1 MLNRR
6 PLMMLTDVVL
16 VPDRLYFS
24 VTNIRPTSSAK
35 VRYFSIENDPEF
47 LYQPFFSDFGPLSLL
62 HVHKFYVL
70 VSKNIS
76 QKKDMKFHFVTT
88 SSPNSLAN
96 AVFIASA
103 FRMIYLKISAEE
115 AMSPFASIAASLKPY
130 RDASS
135 FPSTYDLTVLSCL
148 QGLKKAMSLGWYN
161 PEMFNARE
169 WEENEIVANGDM
181 NWLIPDKLMAFA
193 SPHDKREIQP
203 GWFVST
209 PNDLVPK
216 FHSLG
221 INHVVRLS
229 KKFYDETVFVKNG
242 IKHTELFFPDGT
254 IPPLDILKK
263 FLKII
268 EGDDVVALH
277 CKAGLGRTYVYNMYI
292 LNSAFYDLIFPS

>member
-1 MLNRR
+1 
-6 PLMMLTDVVL
+6 
-16 VPDRLYFS
+16 
-24 VTNIRPTSSAK
+24 
-35 VRYFSIENDPEF
+35 
-47 LYQPFFSDFGPLSLL
+47 
-62 HVHKFYVL
+62 
-70 VSKNIS
+70 
-76 QKKDMKFHFVTT
+76 MKFHFVTT

-292 LNSAFYDLIFPS
+292 LNSAFYDLIFQS